1 MSQPH
6 MFGIYNFLEEDFFG
20 FKLYLLVLIIALF
33 LILECKGVVDVQLI
47 GGNKKAIRRIR
58 RN

>member
-1 MSQPH
+1 ML
-6 MFGIYNFLEEDFFG
+6 GLYNLLEEEFLG
-20 FKLYLLVLIIALF
+20 FKLYILVLIVALL
-33 LILECKGVVDVQLI
+33 LILECKGVVDVPLI